1 MPVALNWM
9 ESERSLLAATLNT
22 QKHASA
28 GPSDRIAAGKGRTEK
43 VSKLDNGK
51 EFNKPTLST
60 TETK

>member
-1 MPVALNWM
+1 M

-28 GPSDRIAAGKGRTEK
+28 GPSSDCRGKK